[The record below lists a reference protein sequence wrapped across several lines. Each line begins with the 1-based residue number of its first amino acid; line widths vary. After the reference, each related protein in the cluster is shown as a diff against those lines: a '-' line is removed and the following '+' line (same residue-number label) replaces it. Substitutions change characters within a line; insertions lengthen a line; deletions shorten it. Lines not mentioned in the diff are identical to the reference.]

1 LAKTSRRS
9 TAPLAEQAV
18 DDPRLKRLMTIT
30 GIDMVSGLGLI
41 ATIGDHTRFASSEKL
56 VSYLGLNPSVR
67 QSGSGPARHGRIT
80 KRGANHARALLV
92 EATKGGVAGSWSFA
106 LVLHAGDVTSRKP
119 GRSRGDR
126 KEAGRDHFGMSSI
139 ARRTMCSHVPV
150 LLLGSAD
157 LSSFVLECRASG
169 DDRASLQATIARKPE
184 RQSANAWKMPSA
196 PTNGLSVA
204 GGRLGPDPQPRRKL
218 RPKGQSLGHRMVLAR
233 RTALK
238 STASGGPA
246 PRASGLDRDGPS
258 KKTRMGMPC

>member
-1 LAKTSRRS
+1 
-9 TAPLAEQAV
+9 
-18 DDPRLKRLMTIT
+18 
-30 GIDMVSGLGLI
+30 
-41 ATIGDHTRFASSEKL
+41 
-56 VSYLGLNPSVR
+56 
-67 QSGSGPARHGRIT
+67 
-80 KRGANHARALLV
+80 
-92 EATKGGVAGSWSFA
+92 
-106 LVLHAGDVTSRKP
+106 
-119 GRSRGDR
+119 
-126 KEAGRDHFGMSSI
+126 
-139 ARRTMCSHVPV
+139 MCSHVPV

-169 DDRASLQATIARKPE
+169 DDRASPQATIARKPE

-238 STASGGPA
+238 SAASGGPA

-258 KKTRMGMPC
+258 KKTRMDALLTSLLA